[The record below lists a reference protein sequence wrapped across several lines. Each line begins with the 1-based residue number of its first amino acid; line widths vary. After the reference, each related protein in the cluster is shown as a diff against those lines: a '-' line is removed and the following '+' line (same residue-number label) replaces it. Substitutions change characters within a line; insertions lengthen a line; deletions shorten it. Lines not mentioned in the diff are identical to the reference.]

1 MPFLAIGALFS
12 AVIEVFVST
21 DRLLRCIP
29 KTIFG
34 GIVLG
39 VGAGFLLPT
48 CECGVVPIVRRL
60 MHKGVPP
67 FIAITYMLAAPIVNP
82 VVLAS
87 TYIAF
92 RGSVTMLLA
101 RIMVAALVATA
112 LGLYTRRVTKVL
124 AQSNES
130 NRGKH
135 EHCHDHSALS
145 VTGKLRAVM
154 LHAAQE
160 FMDMGKYL
168 ILGALAA
175 ASFKTLLPQ
184 DIMSLFSGNLLMSI
198 VGMMILAILL
208 SICSEADAFVAA
220 AFLTFPAGAKL
231 AFVTIGPM
239 VDLKLIGMY
248 AATFQRK
255 FVFALVLGPTVLIL
269 TLSWLFEQLGFAGL

>member
-1 MPFLAIGALFS
+1 
-12 AVIEVFVST
+12 
-21 DRLLRCIP
+21 
-29 KTIFG
+29 
-34 GIVLG
+34 
-39 VGAGFLLPT
+39 
-48 CECGVVPIVRRL
+48 
-60 MHKGVPP
+60 
-67 FIAITYMLAAPIVNP
+67 
-82 VVLAS
+82 
-87 TYIAF
+87 
-92 RGSVTMLLA
+92 
-101 RIMVAALVATA
+101 
-112 LGLYTRRVTKVL
+112 
-124 AQSNES
+124 
-130 NRGKH
+130 
-135 EHCHDHSALS
+135 
-145 VTGKLRAVM
+145 M

-168 ILGALAA
+168 IIGALAA

-220 AFLTFPAGAKL
+220 SFLTFPAGAQL